1 MTLDGRA
8 AERPR
13 RFGEVL
19 RDLLLEHGYTTA
31 IGNADWPRFA
41 RDLGDIRYETLRK
54 AVTGERAAATKIM
67 ERVAALLDV
76 EPTVFWEYELAQVR
90 RSFDPRVVGED
101 EAFANLQRWLG
112 R

>member
-1 MTLDGRA
+1 
-8 AERPR
+8 
-13 RFGEVL
+13 
-19 RDLLLEHGYTTA
+19 
-31 IGNADWPRFA
+31 
-41 RDLGDIRYETLRK
+41 
-54 AVTGERAAATKIM
+54 M